1 MRGSSSAADSQG
13 GSQGRL
19 KGLARDLL
27 LVVISVVSAFPL
39 FWMAW
44 TAFKPADLA
53 YQPGAIDF
61 TPTLESFQL
70 VVGESRLLLYLF
82 NTFVVASTTTLLSLF
97 VVGLVAY
104 SIARFDTGGRKL
116 YIGVLLPVM
125 IPPVTLAV
133 PLFFMFNYVGLVNT
147 RPAIVV
153 AQLSFGI
160 PFAVWF
166 LTDFFRQLPVE
177 IEEAAMID
185 GDTRLEA
192 IAFALVPNIKN
203 GVFAA
208 GILIFIYSWN
218 NFLFPLLLASGEAV
232 RTLPVEINNYDTFE
246 GLLIS
251 RMSAAIIVTI
261 VPVLLLA
268 FVAQRYLV
276 EGIAAGSGID

>member
-1 MRGSSSAADSQG
+1 
-13 GSQGRL
+13 
-19 KGLARDLL
+19 
-27 LVVISVVSAFPL
+27 
-39 FWMAW
+39 
-44 TAFKPADLA
+44 
-53 YQPGAIDF
+53 
-61 TPTLESFQL
+61 
-70 VVGESRLLLYLF
+70 
-82 NTFVVASTTTLLSLF
+82 
-97 VVGLVAY
+97 
-104 SIARFDTGGRKL
+104 
-116 YIGVLLPVM
+116 
-125 IPPVTLAV
+125 
-133 PLFFMFNYVGLVNT
+133 MFNYVGLVNT
-147 RPAIVV
+147 RSAIVV

-232 RTLPVEINNYDTFE
+232 RTLPVEINNYDMFE

-251 RMSAAIIVTI
+251 RMSAAIIVII

-276 EGIAAGSGID
+276 DPIAAGSERRAAPALTLDARRRAHRQRRRVDLVALGGDDADVLRLDGFDVEPNSFLLHPRRRSVALRGFARSIDQNVGVSERRIGRCLDPVGRREPEAGSVAGRDRLALRGMSDRRRATAYTGGRRGFAGHYTDLPVRVRSP